1 MDINQLKSRF
11 AFYLR
16 TIKGDEE
23 IKYDPTSDISI
34 FQYAKEFKQ
43 YIKSKYSSEEINLTS
58 MSIGDILDLE
68 VVNGKLVDPDKL
80 AQEEQENNQETP
92 IEGENAEEGTP
103 IEDEN
108 NEEKIP
114 IEGENADEA
123 TNSDKVP
130 LDESSLTDILNSLM
144 EDELFKGTI
153 DTDQNGEF
161 SNEELSN
168 FFNAISIYD
177 GDGENISLDD
187 ILTAAEEIS
196 NKTFPFN
203 SPDTDSVDNLE
214 ENIPEIP
221 NSSEGTQVKG
231 ASGLSGNSGNYS
243 TPYVKSPSNTPNKP
257 KTIDEMNAQ
266 ELEAELTTAN
276 TDLAEKESNLEAIQN
291 GTDEVVAPLKDAME
305 NALNDY
311 TEALENQNS
320 QEAKELADVTKK
332 IEEQETKQRENE
344 ELKQNCEDQIEIADK
359 DIAHYDSVIQSCTD
373 GISTL
378 VTKIGDLQS
387 QLNSVQDN
395 SDDAA
400 QYKAFIQA
408 QIDQAN
414 IEKQKLEQE
423 KQQAETAKGIAE
435 TKRDTAQ
442 QKLDNIENTITL
454 TNEQIE
460 ELKSTQAELEEIV
473 FKQNP
478 ELEQMKQNYL
488 DAKDKYTTTRESE
501 ISRAKEEVK
510 SAQDYVEKVSNKLT
524 EVRKKDYEEDFSV
537 VEFEDFKSKFNFENA
552 VEWAKQFVG
561 MSQSEMKAVF
571 QQMGYP
577 FHYDAWC
584 GDFTRMV
591 LLSQVGDNLAD
602 WFKNCSNLAFCPTI
616 QTSGEG
622 HEITDW
628 NEARPGD
635 IVLFDWA
642 DDGRDGSADH
652 VGVVIGYDPETDTLI
667 TIEGNTTGSGGGSC
681 VEIKHRKRSDIIGV
695 YNTHKD

>member
-1 MDINQLKSRF
+1 MPILTLHVITRKSVMDINKLKFGF
-11 AFYLR
+11 ASYLR
-16 TIKGDEE
+16 TLKGDEE

-34 FQYAKEFKQ
+34 FQYAKEFKL
-43 YIKSKYSSEEINLTS
+43 YIKSKYSSDELNVST

-68 VVNGKLVDPDKL
+68 LVNGKLTDPDKL
-80 AQEEQENNQETP
+80 EEEQGNNEEPP
-92 IEGENAEEGTP
+92 IEGEIPQETE
-103 IEDEN
+103 
-108 NEEKIP
+108 EEK
-114 IEGENADEA
+114 A
-123 TNSDKVP
+123 TF
-130 LDESSLTDILNSLM
+130 DESSVQDILNVLLD
-144 EDELFKGTI
+144 DEKFSSELDK
-153 DTDQNGEF
+153 DQNGDI
-161 SNEELSN
+161 SKEELTN
-168 FFNAISIYD
+168 FFNTISINDDD
-177 GDGENISLDD
+177 GSNVSIDD
-187 ILTAAEEIS
+187 ILIAAENFAAENFNNDNTIPPEDTL
-196 NKTFPFN
+196 NPFEDTIEN
-203 SPDTDSVDNLE
+203 PDIPSVNPA
-214 ENIPEIP
+214 NV
-221 NSSEGTQVKG
+221 SAAGSTG
-231 ASGLSGNSGNYS
+231 ASGFSGNYNA
-243 TPYVKSPSNTPNKP
+243 TPGQRLTSPTGPKSL
-257 KTIDEMNAQ
+257 DEMNAQ

-291 GTDEVVAPLKDAME
+291 GTDDVVAPLKDAME

-510 SAQDYVEKVSNKLT
+510 SAQDYVEKVSDKLT

-537 VEFEDFKSKFNFENA
+537 VEMEDMNPLMKYNEKTGANIVNKAMELWGNISEYGGYCAGGVEKSILA
-552 VEWAKQFVG
+552 ATDVSLYGHAYQ
-561 MSQSEMKAVF
+561 
-571 QQMGYP
+571 
-577 FHYDAWC
+577 
-584 GDFTRMV
+584 
-591 LLSQVGDNLAD
+591 LAD
-602 WFKNCSNLAFCPTI
+602 VLANTDGWEEVTDYYTLEDINKAYENGGLPPGAVLVWSQYQGGEYGHTFIADGKGGEISDCYKQQAVVNWYADRGATFRIFIPT
-616 QTSGEG
+616 T
-622 HEITDW
+622 
-628 NEARPGD
+628 
-635 IVLFDWA
+635 
-642 DDGRDGSADH
+642 
-652 VGVVIGYDPETDTLI
+652 
-667 TIEGNTTGSGGGSC
+667 
-681 VEIKHRKRSDIIGV
+681 
-695 YNTHKD
+695 